1 MVEQQVRNILRHLRD
16 AHQIEKHPM
25 VKAILPKGTPPFP
38 ELDELM
44 ALRARVESLERDVGG
59 LVGGDGGGWDGGY
72 YAPENREH

>member
-16 AHQIEKHPM
+16 AHQIEEHLV

-44 ALRARVESLERDVGG
+44 APLLRIRKSRALEQC
-59 LVGGDGGGWDGGY
+59 
-72 YAPENREH
+72 NR